1 MTNLDIYHLK
11 VCLWRSEGKLYL
23 IGQEKLRP
31 NLILVIVIV
40 SKQTDS
46 LWNLFVETPCQLT
59 SACKKHEPRRSGL
72 ESHLGTTVSPI
83 QRAIFLVRFGQI
95 LSQSFFIGGHSVN
108 IDGRSLNRR
117 GRIGFCSIQVSLVTL
132 LKHQRTGVASQ
143 MDLEATSLVIHLG
156 TSWVGAGKM
165 AHFSEVSP
173 VV

>member
-1 MTNLDIYHLK
+1 MPTNERLQK
-11 VCLWRSEGKLYL
+11 
-23 IGQEKLRP
+23 
-31 NLILVIVIV
+31 
-40 SKQTDS
+40 
-46 LWNLFVETPCQLT
+46 
-59 SACKKHEPRRSGL
+59 AEPRRSGL

-83 QRAIFLVRFGQI
+83 QRAIFLGGFGQI

-108 IDGRSLNRR
+108 IDGRSLNRH

-156 TSWVGAGKM
+156 ASWVGAGKM